1 MPQSSENQPDNDQD
15 GSGTGDLSP
24 APLPLGFDVL
34 TTAINNMNGFHNV
47 IGVCV
52 DYMDACKSRGTDYT
66 IRFTLNDP
74 SWKNGPGMR
83 FQYFKKRME
92 DLPAIQNQ
100 GDVVILRN
108 VKTYNFRGYDGISC
122 NSTSWTV
129 VPNTALNDPIHV
141 LRSKLRRL
149 NNTSIPNDSELLYA
163 KSIAS
168 RQSMTSWPALKGSTA
183 LQIEANIQASGGTPT
198 PRKTKF
204 RKLEELDQT
213 KSIYYVELLGEVR
226 RIFASDNHT
235 ELYIT
240 DYTSNSKL
248 YEYRSG
254 TDKDAS
260 GDEDP
265 SGRDGDQF
273 AYLKATNGNGDG
285 DKPWPGPW
293 GKMTI
298 DVTLWDEHHYYAAK
312 NVREGSFVYLRNVK
326 IQHDSGDGRL
336 RGKCHGEPQPV
347 INVEVRKPSE
357 ARTDPHMKA
366 LLSRKQIYETEAK
379 SKNLNVTSNVSHE
392 KRPHSDISEA
402 MDQGPK
408 SKNSKKRARGRKQAK
423 AAAAAAAAGE
433 EKEKDNGNH
442 SGSTAE
448 IRNTVNPNIRCLKN
462 EVPLMSLSE
471 ILDPSILERKT
482 PSGKTFSLPFQNCLY
497 KSKVRVVDYFPDDLA
512 DFCVPRQKSY
522 RDCLSDNEGDSGCE
536 ATQLDEDQV
545 AWSWRFM
552 LLIEDARPRPN
563 PTGKAKAAQ
572 MELLVADRDGD
583 FLLNQTPFD
592 TRSKDNAAEFNI
604 LKEKL
609 FHMWGDLQE
618 RKEEIGKNST
628 SLQSSS
634 RPFECLIKE
643 YGAKLPRQVNQSG
656 EEEFLRM
663 FRIYGVTI

>member
-1 MPQSSENQPDNDQD
+1 
-15 GSGTGDLSP
+15 
-24 APLPLGFDVL
+24 
-34 TTAINNMNGFHNV
+34 MNGFHNV

-52 DYMDACKSRGTDYT
+52 DFLDPCKSRGTDCT
-66 IRFTLNDP
+66 MKFTLNDP
-74 SWKNGPGMR
+74 SWNNGLGMR
-83 FQYFKKRME
+83 FQYFKERME

-108 VKTYNFRGYDGISC
+108 VKTYSFRGFDGISC
-122 NSTSWTV
+122 RIRTGWTV
-129 VPNTALNDPIHV
+129 IPNTALNDPIHV

-149 NNTSIPNDSELLYA
+149 PDQPIPNDSELLYA
-163 KSIAS
+163 KYIAS
-168 RQSMTSWPALKGSTA
+168 CQSMTSWPALNGSTA
-183 LQIEANIQASGGTPT
+183 LQIEANIRASGDTPP

-204 RKLEELDQT
+204 RDLKDLDQT
-213 KSIYYVELLGEVR
+213 KSYYFVELLGEVR

-240 DYTSNSKL
+240 DYTSNSRL
-248 YEYRSG
+248 YKYRCE

-260 GDEDP
+260 GNEDP
-265 SGRDGDQF
+265 SGQDGDQF
-273 AYLKATNGNGDG
+273 EYIKTTNGNG

-293 GKMTI
+293 GRMTI
-298 DVTLWDEHHYYAAK
+298 DVTLWDDHHHYAAK

-336 RGKCHGEPQPV
+336 RGKCHGEAQHV

-357 ARTDPHMKA
+357 ALTDTQMKA
-366 LLSRKQIYETEAK
+366 LLHRKRKYEIEAK
-379 SKNLNVTSNVSHE
+379 SKNLNFASNASHE
-392 KRPHSDISEA
+392 KRSHNDISKA
-402 MDQGPK
+402 MDQEPK
-408 SKNSKKRARGRKQAK
+408 SKSSKKRGRRKQAK
-423 AAAAAAAAGE
+423 AVAAATAGE

-442 SGSTAE
+442 SGSIAE
-448 IRNTVNPNIRCLKN
+448 IRHTVNPNIRCLNN
-462 EVPLMSLSE
+462 EVLLMSLSE

-522 RDCLSDNEGDSGCE
+522 RAYLSDDEGDSGCE
-536 ATQLDEDQV
+536 VTQLDEDQV
-545 AWSWRFM
+545 EWSWRFI

-563 PTGKAKAAQ
+563 TTGKAKAAQ
-572 MELLVADRDGD
+572 MELLVADKDGD
-583 FLLNQTPFD
+583 CLLNQVAFD
-592 TRSKDNAAEFNI
+592 TRNKENAAELNR

-609 FHMWGDLQE
+609 FHLWGDLQE
-618 RKEEIGKNST
+618 KKEEIGKDST

-643 YGAKLPRQVNQSG
+643 YGARLPRQANQSG

-663 FRIYGVTI
+663 FRIFGVTI